1 MDIKGKIFGYDK
13 KRIAFTL
20 SEILLT
26 MTIVGV
32 VAAMTIPTLHY
43 QKVRREYTVKL
54 KNFYSKMENAV
65 LDMQLDYGSFKDM
78 EKPATN
84 SDAYDWYM
92 SHIDPYVGHQYVRSG
107 RRTIYYK
114 DGSSLYLVSIGGCL
128 DVIFDVNG
136 DKRPNSVGRDQ
147 YYFLYCFEPAARI
160 GHFGNEDIFLELTEE
175 GLHGAG
181 ISRRQALNACSGTA
195 TCPSA
200 GGASPACCSRL
211 LQLDQWEYKDDY
223 PYKF

>member
-1 MDIKGKIFGYDK
+1 MIKKY
-13 KRIAFTL
+13 IAFTL

-26 MTIVGV
+26 MSIVGV

-54 KNFYSKMENAV
+54 KNFYGKMENAI
-65 LDMQLDYGSFKDM
+65 LDMQLDNGSFKDM
-78 EKPATN
+78 EKPAN
-84 SDAYDWYM
+84 ISDAYDWYM
-92 SHIDPYVGHQYVRSG
+92 DKLDPYIGHQYVKS
-107 RRTIYYK
+107 RRWIYYK
-114 DGSSLYLVSIGGCL
+114 DGSSLYLSNIGGCL

-136 DKRPNSVGRDQ
+136 DKRPNSVGRDRQ
-147 YYFLYCFEPAARI
+147 YFLYCFDAASRQS
-160 GHFGNEDIFLELTEE
+160 HFGNTDIFFGTYGG
-175 GLHGAG
+175 GLHGEG
-181 ISRRQALNACSGTA
+181 ISRKQALDACSGSA

-211 LQLDQWEYKDDY
+211 LQLDQWEFKDDY